1 MSNKFIDV
9 LSEKHEEFKNVNSSY
24 NRVINELCFIE
35 SFIPDFFSKNGAAD
49 SIRQMYSDIH
59 TAKESPLFNITI
71 ESVDIDHANHIYQEY
86 FEGMQSFIDDIMLIN
101 ENVELEKFDEQVKTA
116 KSKDFMF
123 IESIYGGSLNH
134 KEEIPI
140 DESTKNIE
148 FLIDFIPQIS
158 KFKEICTN
166 YQESLSDESE
176 NSKNELL
183 KESLDLLYESIDEY
197 CYKTILNVVESFS
210 DITAVLSGD
219 IHTANKPEKP
229 DFKLF

>member
-1 MSNKFIDV
+1 
-9 LSEKHEEFKNVNSSY
+9 
-24 NRVINELCFIE
+24 
-35 SFIPDFFSKNGAAD
+35 
-49 SIRQMYSDIH
+49 MYSDIH

-123 IESIYGGSLNH
+123 IEF
-134 KEEIPI
+134 
-140 DESTKNIE
+140 ESTKKIK
-148 FLIDFIPQIS
+148 FLIDFKPQIS